1 MKLTVLT
8 ENSAGAKF
16 GAEHGLSSLIE
27 AGGEKILFDTGHS
40 DLFLRN
46 AELLNLDL
54 ETEVNTV
61 VLSHGH
67 WDHGDGL
74 QHLEGKTLITHPA
87 SFTVRYRK
95 DDHSYVGLK
104 LPRKD
109 ITSRFN
115 LITSEGPYFI
125 TPGVVFLGAIPRLN
139 DFESQT
145 TSFID
150 DQGQEDYVPD
160 DSGLAIIH
168 NNQLVIISGC
178 AHSGICNM
186 IDYAMEITG
195 IRKIRAVLG
204 GFHLKKQSTQT
215 KRTIKYLKDYRI
227 STLFPSHCTELPA
240 LSAFY
245 DAFKIRQLK
254 SGMILQLEL

>member
-1 MKLTVLT
+1 MKISILT
-8 ENSAGAKF
+8 ENCAGPYF
-16 GAEHGLSSLIE
+16 RAEHGLSYLIE
-27 AGGEKILFDTGHS
+27 VDELKLLFDTGYS
-40 DLFLRN
+40 DVFLHN
-46 AELLNLDL
+46 AQQLNIDL
-54 ETEVNTV
+54 KKEVDTI

-74 QHLEGKTLITHPA
+74 QYLEGKTLITHPA

-95 DDHSYVGLK
+95 SDHTYVGLQ

-115 LITSEGPYFI
+115 LISSEGPYFI

-160 DSGLAIIH
+160 DSGLAIIQQ
-168 NNQLVIISGC
+168 NQLVIISGC

-186 IDYAMEITG
+186 IDYARQVTG
-195 IRKIRAVLG
+195 IMTIRAVLG
-204 GFHLKKQSTQT
+204 GFHLKHQSTQT
-215 KRTIKYLKDYRI
+215 KRTIKYLQDSRI

-245 DAFKIRQLK
+245 DAFRIKQLK
-254 SGMILQLEL
+254 SGMVLPL

>member
-1 MKLTVLT
+1 MKISILT
-8 ENSAGAKF
+8 ENCAGPHF
-16 GAEHGLSSLIE
+16 RAEHGLSYLIE
-27 AGGEKILFDTGHS
+27 VDKLKLLFDTGHS
-40 DLFLRN
+40 DVFLNN
-46 AELLNLDL
+46 AQQLNIDL
-54 ETEVNTV
+54 EKEVETI

-74 QHLEGKTLITHPA
+74 QYLEGKTLITHPA
-87 SFTVRYRK
+87 SFTLRYRK
-95 DDHSYVGLK
+95 SDHTYVGLK
-104 LPRKD
+104 LIQED

-115 LITSEGPYFI
+115 LIASEESYFI
-125 TPGVVFLGAIPRLN
+125 TPRVVFLGAIPRLN
-139 DFESQT
+139 EYESQT

-160 DSGLAIIH
+160 DSGLAIIQ

-195 IRKIRAVLG
+195 IRKINTVLG
-204 GFHLKKQSTQT
+204 GFHLKHQSTQT
-215 KRTIKYLKDYRI
+215 KRTIKYLKDCRI
-227 STLFPSHCTELPA
+227 PTLFPSHCTELPA

-245 DAFKIRQLK
+245 DAFKINQLK
-254 SGMILQLEL
+254 SGMILHL